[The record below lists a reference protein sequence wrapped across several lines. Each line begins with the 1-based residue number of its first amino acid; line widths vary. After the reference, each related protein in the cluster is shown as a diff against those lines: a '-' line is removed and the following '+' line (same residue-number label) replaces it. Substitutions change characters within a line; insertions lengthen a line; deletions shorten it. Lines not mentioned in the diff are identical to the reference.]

1 MDIFQYSNMYT
12 TTASFARLTADEA
25 VQAECGTYV
34 TRQGSPVADW
44 PVLAGLYAKLR
55 PGTTLH
61 RWCEVHRITE
71 RGIDPRRFVTFGVIK
86 GFLRR
91 VHRWPI
97 VLDRSVQL
105 FLPSSS
111 QPTSTL
117 GVPEHPRRRVGFQ
130 RGGDSGFSR
139 HGAGHGHGHGHGPGH
154 ERYDRHDRDRDR
166 DRLGAGAGGGG
177 GGGGGGYLER
187 AERGALDSAI
197 TIRSESNSSVPPSV
211 SPGSPAQASQRGGSH
226 ISQSAYQQGQF
237 GRSAGGDTHPSFSSR
252 RGVRSGVSG
261 MSGGVSGGV
270 SAGMSGGVSGMSA
283 GMSALNSGIDR
294 GSGAG
299 STGRREQRQVEREDL
314 LLSLL
319 DGHHHADEI
328 QVAFGLSWTQL
339 EKVLGLEDMK
349 GGIGRK
355 GVAVVYN

>member
-12 TTASFARLTADEA
+12 TTPSFARLTADEA
-25 VQAECGTYV
+25 VQSECGTYV
-34 TRQGSPVADW
+34 TRQGSAVADW

-55 PGTTLH
+55 PGTRLH
-61 RWCEVHRITE
+61 KWCEVHRITE

-105 FLPSSS
+105 FLPSS

-139 HGAGHGHGHGHGPGH
+139 HGGHGGHGHSGHSGQGHSGH
-154 ERYDRHDRDRDR
+154 ERH
-166 DRLGAGAGGGG
+166 GGF
-177 GGGGGGYLER
+177 LER
-187 AERGALDSAI
+187 AERGERGALDSTI
-197 TIRSESNSSVPPSV
+197 TLRSESNSSVPPSV
-211 SPGSPAQASQRGGSH
+211 SPGSPAQASQRAGSH
-226 ISQSAYQQGQF
+226 ISQSAYQHAQL

-261 MSGGVSGGV
+261 MSGGMSGGV
-270 SAGMSGGVSGMSA
+270 SALSTGMSGMSA
-283 GMSALNSGIDR
+283 GLNSGIDR

-299 STGRREQRQVEREDL
+299 STGRREQRQVEREDQL
-314 LLSLL
+314 LALL

-328 QVAFGLSWTQL
+328 QVALGLSWTQL
-339 EKVLGLEDMK
+339 EKVLGLEEMK

>member
-1 MDIFQYSNMYT
+1 MTLASAPRSCKSPQREHPADWQVDIFQYSNMYT
-12 TTASFARLTADEA
+12 TTPSFARLTADEA
-25 VQAECGTYV
+25 VQTECGSYV
-34 TRQGSPVADW
+34 TRQGSLVADW
-44 PVLAGLYAKLR
+44 PMLAGLYAKLR
-55 PGTTLH
+55 PGTTVH
-61 RWCEVHRITE
+61 KWCEAHRITE

-105 FLPSSS
+105 FLPSSR
-111 QPTSTL
+111 PGSTL
-117 GVPEHPRRRVGFQ
+117 GVPDYGRRRVGFQ

-139 HGAGHGHGHGHGPGH
+139 QGAHHYERH
-154 ERYDRHDRDRDR
+154 ER
-166 DRLGAGAGGGG
+166 L
-177 GGGGGGYLER
+177 GGYLER
-187 AERGALDSAI
+187 AERGALDSTI
-197 TIRSESNSSVPPSV
+197 TIRSESNSSLPPSV
-211 SPGSPAQASQRGGSH
+211 SPGSPAQVSQRGGSH
-226 ISQSAYQQGQF
+226 ISQAAYQQNQL

-252 RGVRSGVSG
+252 RGMRSGLSG
-261 MSGGVSGGV
+261 MSGG
-270 SAGMSGGVSGMSA
+270 MSGGMGGMSTGMSGMSA
-283 GMSALNSGIDR
+283 GLNSGIDR

-299 STGRREQRQVEREDL
+299 STGRRERRQVEREDQL
-314 LLSLL
+314 LALL

-339 EKVLGLEDMK
+339 EKVLGLDEMK